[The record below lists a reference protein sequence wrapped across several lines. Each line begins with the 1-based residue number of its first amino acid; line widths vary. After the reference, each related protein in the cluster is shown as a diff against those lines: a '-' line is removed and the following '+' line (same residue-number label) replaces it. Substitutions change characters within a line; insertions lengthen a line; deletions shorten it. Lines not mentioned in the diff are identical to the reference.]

1 MKPIDLRSDTLTQPT
16 QAMREAMASAEV
28 GDDVF
33 EEDPTLKKLE
43 TMAANKTGKESALFV
58 PSGTM
63 GNLISVLSH
72 CQRGD
77 EVILGDRSHIFLHEV
92 GGMSA
97 LGGVHPRILPNNK
110 DGTIPLP
117 LIESSIRHEDIH
129 SPSTRLI
136 CLENTHN
143 FCQGSPLN
151 PEYMDSVGDLAA
163 KYGLKIH
170 LDGARLFN
178 AAIALDLDVKTLTQR
193 VDSVMFCLSKGL
205 SAPVGSIVC
214 GERDFIQRARKIR
227 KMVGGGM
234 RQAGH
239 LAAAG
244 LVALESLVER
254 LKDDHMNARFLA
266 EQLTTFEGIELDQT
280 SVKTNIIFF
289 KLNHPQIDE
298 SKFLSSLEAKSIK
311 ILMTDP
317 GIFRIVLHREI
328 SREQVKIVAET
339 IQSVLINGQCSTM
352 NDK

>member
-1 MKPIDLRSDTLTQPT
+1 MKPIDLRSDTFTQPT
-16 QAMREAMASAEV
+16 LAMREAMANAEV

-43 TMAANKTGKESALFV
+43 TLAAIKTGKESALFV

-77 EVILGDRSHIFLHEV
+77 EVILGDKSHIFLHEV
-92 GGMSA
+92 GGISA
-97 LGGVHPRILPNNK
+97 LGGVHPRTLANNK
-110 DGTIPLP
+110 NGTLP
-117 LIESSIRHEDIH
+117 LALIENSIRHEDIH

-178 AAIALDLDVKTLTQR
+178 AAIALDLDVKALTQR

-205 SAPVGSIVC
+205 SAPVGSLVC
-214 GERDFIQRARKIR
+214 GERGFIQRARKFR

-266 EQLTTFEGIELDQT
+266 EQLASIKGIELDQT

-289 KLNHPQIDE
+289 QLNHPQVDAN
-298 SKFLSSLEAKSIK
+298 KFLSTLEAKSIK

-317 GIFRIVLHREI
+317 GVFRVVLHREI
-328 SREQVKIVAET
+328 SRAQVEVVVQT
-339 IQSVLINGQCSTM
+339 IQSVLNNGHESS
-352 NDK
+352 

>member
-1 MKPIDLRSDTLTQPT
+1 MKPIDMRSDTFTQPT
-16 QAMREAMASAEV
+16 SAMREAMANAEV

-43 TMAANKTGKESALFV
+43 TLAAKKTGKESALFV

-92 GGMSA
+92 GGISA

-110 DGTIPLP
+110 DGTLP
-117 LIESSIRHEDIH
+117 LSLIENSIRHEDIH

-205 SAPVGSIVC
+205 SAPVGSLVC
-214 GERDFIQRARKIR
+214 GEQNFIQRARKFR

-266 EQLTTFEGIELDQT
+266 EQLASIEGIELDQT

-289 KLNHPQIDE
+289 QLNHPQIDAN
-298 SKFLSSLEAKSIK
+298 KFLSTLEAKSIK

-317 GIFRIVLHREI
+317 GIFRVVLHREI
-328 SREQVKIVAET
+328 SREQVEFVVQT
-339 IQSVLINGQCSTM
+339 IQSVLINGRGESS
-352 NDK
+352 

>member
-1 MKPIDLRSDTLTQPT
+1 MKPIDLRSDTFTQPT
-16 QAMREAMASAEV
+16 SAMREAMANAEV

-43 TMAANKTGKESALFV
+43 MLAAKKTGKESALFV

-77 EVILGDRSHIFLHEV
+77 EVLLGDRSHIFLHEV
-92 GGMSA
+92 GGISA
-97 LGGVHPRILPNNK
+97 LGGVHPRTLPNNQ
-110 DGTIPLP
+110 DGTLP
-117 LIESSIRHEDIH
+117 LSLLEQSIRHEDIH

-143 FCQGSPLN
+143 FCQGSPIS
-151 PEYMDSVGDLAA
+151 PEYMDSLGDLAE

-178 AAIALDLDVKTLTQR
+178 AAVALDIDVEVLTKR

-214 GERDFIQRARKIR
+214 GERGFIQRARKFR

-244 LVALESLVER
+244 LVALESLTER
-254 LKDDHMNARFLA
+254 LKDDHLHAKFLA
-266 EQLTTFEGIELDQT
+266 EQLASFEGIELDQN

-289 KLNHPQIDE
+289 KLNHPRIDE
-298 SKFLSSLEAKSIK
+298 DLFLRTLEANSIK

-317 GIFRIVLHREI
+317 GIFRAVLHREI
-328 SREQVKIVAET
+328 TREQVETVAKI
-339 IQSVLINGQCSTM
+339 IQSVLNKGKQVS
-352 NDK
+352 

>member
-16 QAMREAMASAEV
+16 PAMREAMANAEV

-43 TMAANKTGKESALFV
+43 ILAAKKTGKESALFV

-77 EVILGDRSHIFLHEV
+77 EILLGDRSHIFLHEV
-92 GGMSA
+92 GGIAA
-97 LGGVHPRILPNNK
+97 LGGVHPRIIPNNP
-110 DGTIPLP
+110 DGTLTLP
-117 LIESSIRHEDIH
+117 LMEQSIRSSDIH
-129 SPSTRLI
+129 SPPTRLI

-143 FCQGSPLN
+143 FCQGSPLSS
-151 PEYMDSVGDLAA
+151 EFMDSMRALAT

-170 LDGARLFN
+170 LDGARIFN
-178 AAIALDLDVKTLTQR
+178 AAVALDIEVETLTRQA
-193 VDSVMFCLSKGL
+193 DSVMFCLSKGL
-205 SAPVGSIVC
+205 SAPVGSLICSSREFV
-214 GERDFIQRARKIR
+214 QRARKFR

-244 LVALESLVER
+244 LVALENLVQR
-254 LKDDHMNARFLA
+254 LKDDHLNAKTLA
-266 EQLTTFEGIELDQT
+266 EQLALIKGIELDQ
-280 SVKTNIIFF
+280 SKIKTNIVFF
-289 KLNHPQIDE
+289 KLNHPKVDGDTFIN
-298 SKFLSSLEAKSIK
+298 LLEAKSIK

-317 GIFRIVLHREI
+317 GVFRAVLHRDV
-328 SREQVKIVAET
+328 SREQTETVVQT
-339 IQSVLINGQCSTM
+339 IQSILTL
-352 NDK
+352 

>member
-1 MKPIDLRSDTLTQPT
+1 MKIIDLRSDTLTQPT
-16 QAMREAMASAEV
+16 QEMRKAMANAKV

-43 TMAANKTGKESALFV
+43 MLAAKKTGKESALFV

-77 EVILGDRSHIFLHEV
+77 EVLLGDRSHIFLHEV
-92 GGMSA
+92 GGISA
-97 LGGVHPRILPNNK
+97 LGGVHPRTIPNNQ
-110 DGTIPLP
+110 DGTLP
-117 LIESSIRHEDIH
+117 LLLLEQSIRHEDIH

-143 FCQGSPLN
+143 FCQGYPIS
-151 PEYMDSVGDLAA
+151 PEYMNNIGDLAN
-163 KYGLKIH
+163 KYRLKIH

-178 AAIALDLDVKTLTQR
+178 AAVALDMDVEVLTKR

-205 SAPVGSIVC
+205 SAPVGSIIC
-214 GERDFIQRARKIR
+214 GELGFIQRARKFR

-244 LVALESLVER
+244 LIALESMTKR
-254 LKDDHMNARFLA
+254 LKVDHLHAKFLA
-266 EQLTTFEGIELDQT
+266 EQLTSLEGIELDLT

-289 KLNHPQIDE
+289 KLNHPRINGDL
-298 SKFLSSLEAKSIK
+298 FLITLEANSIK
-311 ILMTDP
+311 VLMTDP
-317 GIFRIVLHREI
+317 GIFRAVLHRDI
-328 SREQVKIVAET
+328 SREQVEIVAKI
-339 IQSVLINGQCSTM
+339 IQSILTDGLEIS
-352 NDK
+352 